1 MLVLSVM
8 EPRLRA
14 DFETGEYL
22 RSRPNSWKVTSGPG
36 IVRKVSTL
44 ATGLSPRWNFQRCL
58 KNMFVCELRGNVLSR
73 RVSLTAKYVDT
84 HRHRLVRLFIV
95 PQLTMIGHFK
105 RATSQFWGMWV
116 WCEYVQRAQHATAVA
131 SAQSPSSPEY
141 NNRAVSTQLHSAAD
155 YKRDSKG
162 AAAKGEILQWGGVM
176 TMPLQLVV
184 ALFFVA
190 QALGQPSQTQPSLH
204 SSPSLNRW
212 IIN

>member
-105 RATSQFWGMWV
+105 RASFEGRGCDVNMCRGRNMQQLWQVLKVPAHRSTTTG
-116 WCEYVQRAQHATAVA
+116 
-131 SAQSPSSPEY
+131 QSPLNSTPLQIIKETQKEPPPKGRFCSEVEVWRCRFNWLLLSSLSLKLLASQAKP
-141 NNRAVSTQLHSAAD
+141 NPASTQVHL
-155 YKRDSKG
+155 
-162 AAAKGEILQWGGVM
+162 
-176 TMPLQLVV
+176 
-184 ALFFVA
+184 
-190 QALGQPSQTQPSLH
+190 
-204 SSPSLNRW
+204 
-212 IIN
+212 